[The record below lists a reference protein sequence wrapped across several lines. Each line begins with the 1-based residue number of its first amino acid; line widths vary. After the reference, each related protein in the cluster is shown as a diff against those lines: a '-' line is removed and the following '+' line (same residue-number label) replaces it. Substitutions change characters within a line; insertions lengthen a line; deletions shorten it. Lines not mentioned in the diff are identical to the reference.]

1 MSVPKDV
8 EKYHSSM
15 SVSSS
20 FLIPNTYP
28 GRVVRPIPRSNLV
41 EGDGILKGFPFV
53 SETVFTLDGALHPRI
68 LECKYDM
75 LCYVGF
81 EPNFS

>member
-1 MSVPKDV
+1 
-8 EKYHSSM
+8 M

-53 SETVFTLDGALHPRI
+53 SETVFTFDGALHPRI